1 MGPSNFVLYE
11 PIVGFPTAII
21 VIGINL
27 NTTILVN
34 ALVILCPCVKG
45 IVVVLSTQ
53 VPSKAPF

>member
-45 IVVVLSTQ
+45 IVVVLST
-53 VPSKAPF
+53 